1 MVREADSQRPGFDSG
16 LCSSLFLLETLSITD
31 QKISKGAFDSR
42 FFYLFSRR

>member
-1 MVREADSQRPGFDSG
+1 MVREADSQRPAFDSG
-16 LCSSLFLLETLSITD
+16 LCSLFLLETLSITD

>member
-1 MVREADSQRPGFDSG
+1 MVREADSQRPRFDSG

-31 QKISKGAFDSR
+31 QNISKGAFDLR